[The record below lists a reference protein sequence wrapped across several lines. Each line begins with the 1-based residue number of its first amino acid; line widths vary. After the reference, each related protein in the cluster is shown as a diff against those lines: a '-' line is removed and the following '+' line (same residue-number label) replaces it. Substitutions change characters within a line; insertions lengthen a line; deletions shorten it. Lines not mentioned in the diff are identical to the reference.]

1 MRLITSKCLI
11 TTGDVIFVMG
21 FSASTILFIIY
32 QKTVNTIVVCVVYG
46 ILLGCFC
53 IRQDPEIIDS
63 VHELVERQNA
73 NRIFPNET
81 NNNPIIVVTE
91 QV

>member
-1 MRLITSKCLI
+1 MRFITSKCLL
-11 TTGDVIFVMG
+11 TTGDVMFVMG

-53 IRQDPEIIDS
+53 IRQDPEVIGL
-63 VHELVERQNA
+63 VLELEEVQNA

-81 NNNPIIVVTE
+81 SNNPIIVVTE

>member
-1 MRLITSKCLI
+1 MRLITSKCLL
-11 TTGDVIFVMG
+11 TTCDVIFVMG

-53 IRQDPEIIDS
+53 IRQVPE
-63 VHELVERQNA
+63 VNGLVLEQEEFQNA
-73 NRIFPNET
+73 NRIFPTET

>member
-1 MRLITSKCLI
+1 MRLITSKCLL

-21 FSASTILFIIY
+21 FSASTISFIIY
-32 QKTVNTIVVCVVYG
+32 QKPVNTIVVCVVYG
-46 ILLGCFC
+46 ILLGCFW
-53 IRQDPEIIDS
+53 IRQDPEVIGL
-63 VHELVERQNA
+63 VLELEELQNA

-81 NNNPIIVVTE
+81 NNNPNIVVSE